1 MKQVLSIALL
11 AATLASATPV
21 KRELASIHELF
32 TAKGKL
38 YYGSI
43 TDPVDIANQQDVDTI
58 KAYFGQLSPQNSMKW
73 DATESARGEFNF
85 DGSDQFVD
93 FATSNGMLIRGHT
106 LLWHSQL
113 PTWVSD
119 ISDPAELTEVIETHV
134 STVAARYAGKI
145 YAWDVVNEIFAEDGT
160 LRDSV
165 FTRVLGDEFVSIAF
179 NAARK
184 ADPDAKLYIND
195 YNLDSAEYGKVAN
208 GMVPHVK
215 EWVAAGV
222 PIDGIGTQSHLGEGG
237 SSGTLAAL
245 QAMSAVVSEVAITEL
260 DIANAPAADYVAVT
274 DACLQVANCVGIT
287 TWGTSDAHSWR
298 SDEFPLLFDGDYQ
311 PKEAY
316 NAIVELLS
324 AA

>member
-1 MKQVLSIALL
+1 M
-11 AATLASATPV
+11 
-21 KRELASIHELF
+21 
-32 TAKGKL
+32 
-38 YYGSI
+38 
-43 TDPVDIANQQDVDTI
+43 
-58 KAYFGQLSPQNSMKW
+58 
-73 DATESARGEFNF
+73 
-85 DGSDQFVD
+85 
-93 FATSNGMLIRGHT
+93 
-106 LLWHSQL
+106 
-113 PTWVSD
+113 
-119 ISDPAELTEVIETHV
+119 
-134 STVAARYAGKI
+134 
-145 YAWDVVNEIFAEDGT
+145 VNEIFAEDGT

-287 TWGTSDAHSWR
+287 TWGTSDAVSCDIWR
-298 SDEFPLLFDGDYQ
+298 RPMNRDTTDLSSSTPGDRMNFRSSLMATTSQ
-311 PKEAY
+311 RKPTMPSLNFLAR
-316 NAIVELLS
+316 LRTGL
-324 AA
+324 